1 MSSMSAKPKRPE
13 SPKTEQKKFE
23 PLKEG
28 LVKEAWTA
36 HPMPA
41 QDEEKLAQDFKAFI
55 DQTPT
60 PFHCCEES
68 IKLLKAQGFKELK
81 EREPWCKHGLVHSGG
96 KYYYTRNMS
105 TLVAFCVGGNYEAG
119 GGFHVIGAHTDTPV
133 LKLKPCSKKS
143 SNGYMQVAVETYG
156 GGLWYTW
163 FDRELAFAGCVI
175 VADGSGFKKR
185 LVHVKR
191 PVLRVPSLAIHLQSA
206 DERSAFG
213 PNKETHLQ
221 PILTMIED
229 MLNKPS
235 AGKADGADDPRHHSA
250 IVQLV
255 AEELGCK
262 PSDIKDFDLTLCDTQ
277 PAQFWGLHNEFF
289 SSPRIDNHIHCY
301 TALRALL
308 DHAAGDLSSDKNVSI
323 ICCFDHEEVGS
334 ESACGAGSPV
344 MQEAVERIGGC
355 FSKGD
360 EEMHKVSIRRSFL
373 VSADVAHAVHPNW
386 AGKHDSGHV
395 PLLNKGTVV
404 KTNDN
409 QRYATNAETGFM
421 LREIARQGGVAVQEF
436 VVRNDCPCGSTI
448 GPIISSKTGMRCVDL
463 GVPSLSMHSIRET
476 MGVTDIANNYV
487 LFKTFFAKFRALDD
501 MCVFE

>member
-1 MSSMSAKPKRPE
+1 MSA
-13 SPKTEQKKFE
+13 
-23 PLKEG
+23 
-28 LVKEAWTA
+28 KEAWTSTA
-36 HPMPA
+36 E
-41 QDEEKLAQDFKAFI
+41 DVEKLAKDFKEFV

-60 PFHCCEES
+60 AFHCVAES
-68 IKLLKAQGFKELK
+68 VKMLKAQGYQELK
-81 EREPWCKHGLVHSGG
+81 ERDPWCKGGLVQPGG

-105 TLVAFCVGGNYEAG
+105 TIVAFCVGGKFEAG

-143 SNGYMQVAVETYG
+143 SNGYTQIAVETYG

-163 FDRELAFAGCVI
+163 FDRELSLAGCVI
-175 VADGSGFKKR
+175 VAEGAGFKKR

-191 PVLRVPSLAIHLQSA
+191 PLLRVPSLCIHLQSA
-206 DERSAFG
+206 DERSSFG

-235 AGKADGADDPRHHSA
+235 AAKVDVADDADEKAKLNPRHHSA
-250 IVQLV
+250 ILQLL

-262 PSDIKDFDLTLCDTQ
+262 ASDIKDFDLTLGDVQ
-277 PAQFWGLHNEFF
+277 PAQFWGLHNEFL
-289 SSPRIDNHIHCY
+289 SSQRLDNHVHCF

-308 DHAAGDLSSDKNVSI
+308 DHSAGDISSDKDISMIV
-323 ICCFDHEEVGS
+323 CFDHEEVGS
-334 ESACGAGSPV
+334 ESSCGAGSPV

-386 AGKHDSGHV
+386 AGKHDSGHL
-395 PLLNKGTVV
+395 PLLNKGTVI
-404 KTNDN
+404 KTNDQ

-421 LREIARQGGVAVQEF
+421 LREIARQGGVNVQEF
-436 VVRNDCPCGSTI
+436 VVRNDCPCGTTI
-448 GPIISSKTGMRCVDL
+448 GPIISSKTGMRAVDL

-476 MGVTDIANNYV
+476 IGVADIMNSTI
-487 LFKTFFAKFRALDD
+487 LFKTFFANFRTLDD
-501 MCVFE
+501 ACIFE